1 MNIKNWIL
9 HPILFSIYP
18 VIFSYSNNIGKVT
31 FQNVLE
37 LLIFTVLFV
46 FFGWGILRL
55 ILNDWFRSGGIASL
69 LIILF
74 YSYGHART
82 NIDLAGIDY
91 FLPVIWIA
99 ALLLGVF
106 VIIRSRTKFYN
117 GTKIL
122 NVVSVV
128 LVILVATNIGL
139 YQFKITT
146 LAQTVPQLERIPKN
160 LIDEDEQQPQLERI
174 PKNLIDKDEQQP
186 HPDVYFIILD
196 AYARKDVLK
205 NIYSFDNSKFLDNL
219 ESKGFY
225 IADKAIANYGQTGLS
240 LGSSLN
246 LMYLDDLV
254 EQIGENNLNREP
266 LNLLINQNQIAF
278 FLRKKGYKIIALA
291 STRPETQMTSADV
304 FLSSGTMLNEFHE
317 GLKNS
322 TPLPDMESSD
332 KREEVFSRYRMHTMF
347 TLDKLGKLALE
358 HKGPKFIF
366 AHIEQP
372 HPPFVFGPNGE
383 PVQLESRFN
392 DHDGDWLVRPGRLTV
407 EQYHK
412 HYVDQLIFL
421 NKKIEFV
428 IDEILKKSSQPPI
441 VIIFG
446 DHGPRSRLN
455 WQSLE
460 KTDVRESFSILSA
473 YHLPGNG
480 KELLYPE
487 ISPVNSI
494 RVIFNHYFG
503 VNLDLLPD
511 RSFYST
517 ARFLYKFQDVT
528 ERVRTPFKE

>member
-18 VIFSYSNNIGKVT
+18 VIFSYSNNIGQVR
-31 FQNVLE
+31 FESVVEPLS
-37 LLIFTVLFV
+37 FTVFTALA
-46 FFGWGILRL
+46 GWAVLRL
-55 ILNDWFRSGGIASL
+55 ILKDWFRSGGIASL

-82 NIDLAGIDY
+82 NIDLAGVDY
-91 FLPVIWIA
+91 FLPVIWIV
-99 ALLLGVF
+99 ALLLGAF
-106 VIIRSRTKFYN
+106 VIIRSGKNFTN

-122 NVVSVV
+122 NVVSAV
-128 LVILVATNIGL
+128 LVTLVATNIGL
-139 YQFKITT
+139 YQFKMTT
-146 LAQTVPQLERIPKN
+146 SDQPRLQIERIPQ
-160 LIDEDEQQPQLERI
+160 D
-174 PKNLIDKDEQQP
+174 LIDKDEQQLP
-186 HPDVYFIILD
+186 PDVYFIILD
-196 AYARKDVLK
+196 AYARQDIL
-205 NIYSFDNSKFLDNL
+205 NDIYSFDNSKFLDNL

-246 LMYLDDLV
+246 LLYLDEFV
-254 EQIGENNLNREP
+254 EQIGKNSLSREP
-266 LNLLINQNQIAF
+266 LHQIINKSQAAF
-278 FLRKKGYKIIALA
+278 FLKKNGYKIIALA
-291 STRPETQMTSADV
+291 STRPETQMPSADV
-304 FLSSGTMLNEFHE
+304 FLSSGTTLNEFHE
-317 GLKNS
+317 GLKNA
-322 TPLPDMESSD
+322 TPLPDMEGFD
-332 KREEVFSRYRMHTMF
+332 KRGEAFSRYRMHTMF

-358 HKGPKFIF
+358 YKGPKFIF
-366 AHIEQP
+366 AHLGQP

-392 DHDGDWLVRPGRLTV
+392 DHDGNWLIRPGRLTV

-412 HYVDQLIFL
+412 HYIDQLIFL

-428 IDEILKKSSQPPI
+428 IDEILKKSSRPPI

-460 KTDVRESFSILSA
+460 KTDVRESFSILNA

-487 ISPVNSI
+487 ISPVNSF

-503 VNLDLLPD
+503 ANLDLLPD

-528 ERVRTPFKE
+528 ERVRMPFKE

>member
-18 VIFSYSNNIGKVT
+18 VIFSYSNNIGKIT
-31 FQNVLE
+31 FLNVVE
-37 LLIFTVLFV
+37 PLIFTVLFV
-46 FFGWGILRL
+46 FIGWGILRL

-82 NIDLAGIDY
+82 NIDLAGVDY

-99 ALLLGVF
+99 ALFLGVF
-106 VIIRSRTKFYN
+106 VIIRSGKNFYN

-139 YQFKITT
+139 YQIKMTT
-146 LAQTVPQLERIPKN
+146 SAQTLSQIERIP
-160 LIDEDEQQPQLERI
+160 Q
-174 PKNLIDKDEQQP
+174 NLIDKDEQQQY
-186 HPDVYFIILD
+186 PDVYFIILD
-196 AYARKDVLK
+196 AYARQDVLK
-205 NIYSFDNSKFLDNL
+205 NIYGFDNSKFLDNL

-240 LGSSLN
+240 VGSSLN
-246 LMYLDDLV
+246 LRYLDYLV
-254 EQIGENNLNREP
+254 EQIGENNLSREP
-266 LNLLINQNQIAF
+266 LKQIVDKNETALY
-278 FLRKKGYKIIALA
+278 LRKKGYQVIAFA
-291 STRPETQMTSADV
+291 SAVRETQMRSADV
-304 FLSSGTMLNEFHE
+304 FLSPGTPLNEFHE
-317 GLKNS
+317 GLKNT
-322 TPLPDMESSD
+322 TPLPDIKNFD
-332 KREEVFSRYRMHTMF
+332 KMGDAFSRHRMHTMF
-347 TLDKLGKLALE
+347 ILDKLGKLALE
-358 HKGPKFIF
+358 YKGPKFIF
-366 AHIEQP
+366 AHLAQP

-383 PVQLESRFN
+383 PVQLESRFD
-392 DHDGDWLVRPGRLTV
+392 DHDGNWLIRPGRLTV

-412 HYVDQLIFL
+412 HYLDQLIFV
-421 NKKIEFV
+421 NKKVEFV
-428 IDEILKKSSQPPI
+428 IDEILKNSSRPPI

-455 WQSLE
+455 WQSSK

-487 ISPVNSI
+487 ISPVNSL
-494 RVIFNHYFG
+494 RVIFSHYFG

-511 RSFYST
+511 RSFYSP
-517 ARFLYKFQDVT
+517 AEFLYKFQDVT

>member
-1 MNIKNWIL
+1 MSIKNWIL

-37 LLIFTVLFV
+37 PLIFTVLFV
-46 FFGWGILRL
+46 LTGWGVLRL

-82 NIDLAGIDY
+82 NIDLAGADY

-99 ALLLGVF
+99 ALLLGMF
-106 VIIRSRTKFYN
+106 VIIRSRKKFTD

-128 LVILVATNIGL
+128 LVMLVATNIGL
-139 YQFKITT
+139 YQFKTT
-146 LAQTVPQLERIPKN
+146 TSAQTQPQIERIP
-160 LIDEDEQQPQLERI
+160 EDLTE
-174 PKNLIDKDEQQP
+174 KDEQQP

-196 AYARKDVLK
+196 AYARQDVLK
-205 NIYSFDNSKFLDNL
+205 DIYGFDNSKFLDNL

-225 IADKAIANYGQTGLS
+225 IADKAIANYVQTGLS

-266 LNLLINQNQIAF
+266 LNLLINQNQITF

-291 STRPETQMTSADV
+291 STRPETQMKSADV
-304 FLSSGTMLNEFHE
+304 FLSSGTTLNEFHE
-317 GLKNS
+317 GLKNT

-366 AHIEQP
+366 AHLGQP

-428 IDEILKKSSQPPI
+428 IDEILKNSSRPPI

-446 DHGPRSRLN
+446 DHGPRSKLN
-455 WQSLE
+455 WQSLK

-480 KELLYPE
+480 KKLLYPE
-487 ISPVNSI
+487 ISPVNSL
-494 RVIFNHYFG
+494 RVIVNHYFG
-503 VNLDLLPD
+503 ANLDLLPD

-517 ARFLYKFQDVT
+517 AKFLYKFQDVT
-528 ERVRTPFKE
+528 ERVRMPFKK

>member
-18 VIFSYSNNIGKVT
+18 VIFSYSNNIGQVR
-31 FQNVLE
+31 FENVVE
-37 LLIFTVLFV
+37 PLLFTVLFV
-46 FFGWGILRL
+46 SVGWGILRL
-55 ILNDWFRSGGIASL
+55 ILKDWSRSGGIASL

-74 YSYGHART
+74 YSYGHAKT
-82 NIDLAGIDY
+82 NIDLTGIDY
-91 FLPVIWIA
+91 FLPVIWVV
-99 ALLLGVF
+99 ALLLGTF
-106 VIIRSRTKFYN
+106 VIIRSRKKFTN

-139 YQFKITT
+139 YQFKMTT
-146 LAQTVPQLERIPKN
+146 SAQTRPQI
-160 LIDEDEQQPQLERI
+160 ERI

-186 HPDVYFIILD
+186 YPDVYFIVLD
-196 AYARKDVLK
+196 AYARQDVLK
-205 NIYSFDNSKFLDNL
+205 DIYGFDNSKFLDNL

-225 IADKAIANYGQTGLS
+225 IADKAIANYGQTELS

-254 EQIGENNLNREP
+254 EQIGENNRNREP
-266 LNLLINQNQIAF
+266 LHTIFNHSDAAW

-291 STRPETQMTSADV
+291 STKRATQMSSADV
-304 FLSSGTMLNEFHE
+304 FLSPPGTMLNEFHE
-317 GLKNS
+317 GLKNT
-322 TPLPDMESSD
+322 TPLPDIKNFD
-332 KREEVFSRYRMHTMF
+332 KREEIFSRYRMHTMF
-347 TLDKLGKLALE
+347 MLDKLGKLALE
-358 HKGPKFIF
+358 HKGPNFIF
-366 AHIEQP
+366 AHFGQP

-392 DHDGDWLVRPGRLTV
+392 DHDGNWLISPGRLTV

-428 IDEILKKSSQPPI
+428 IDEILKNSSRPPI

-455 WQSLE
+455 WQSVE

-480 KELLYPE
+480 KESLYPE
-487 ISPVNSI
+487 ISPVNSL

-517 ARFLYKFQDVT
+517 EKFKYKFHDVT
-528 ERVRTPFKE
+528 QRVRIPFKE

>member
-31 FQNVLE
+31 FLNVVEPLV
-37 LLIFTVLFV
+37 FTVLFV

-82 NIDLAGIDY
+82 NIDLAGVDY
-91 FLPVIWIA
+91 FLPILWIA
-99 ALLLGVF
+99 ALLLGAF
-106 VIIRSRTKFYN
+106 AIIRSGTKFYN

-139 YQFKITT
+139 YQFKMTKS
-146 LAQTVPQLERIPKN
+146 AQTLPQI
-160 LIDEDEQQPQLERI
+160 ERI

-196 AYARKDVLK
+196 AYARQDVLK
-205 NIYSFDNSKFLDNL
+205 DIYSFDNSKFLDNL

-225 IADKAIANYGQTGLS
+225 IADKAIANYGQTGLAV
-240 LGSSLN
+240 GSSLN

-266 LNLLINQNQIAF
+266 LNLLINQNQIAL

-291 STRPETQMTSADV
+291 STRPETQMSSADV

-317 GLKNS
+317 GLKNT

-358 HKGPKFIF
+358 HKGPNFIF
-366 AHIEQP
+366 AHLEQP

-392 DHDGDWLVRPGRLTV
+392 DHDGNWLIRPGRLTV

-428 IDEILKKSSQPPI
+428 IDEILKNSSRPPI

-455 WQSLE
+455 WESSK

-487 ISPVNSI
+487 ISPVNSL
-494 RVIFNHYFG
+494 RVIFSHYFG
-503 VNLDLLPD
+503 IDLDLLPD

-517 ARFLYKFQDVT
+517 AQFLYKFQDVT
-528 ERVRTPFKE
+528 ERVRMSLKESTGD